1 MKAKQSL
8 IGAVLAVFIITLL
21 AGFALAEEKYSV
33 KGKIKEYDLDA
44 KTLVIKTDDGKEM
57 TFVIKNEKALIK
69 LDDRLFKDDEV
80 KIRYT
85 VKDGKNVI
93 DGANDL
99 KGTKP
104 GC

>member
-1 MKAKQSL
+1 MKTARTL
-8 IGAVLAVFIITLL
+8 TAVLTLVLGVLLL
-21 AGFALAEEKYSV
+21 AGAALAEEKMDI
-33 KGKIKEYDLDA
+33 KGKIKEYDLDN
-44 KTLVIKTDDGKEM
+44 KTLVVTTDAGKEM
-57 TFVIKNEKALIK
+57 TFIVENEKALKK
-69 LDDRLFKDDEV
+69 LDDRLFAGDEV

-93 DGANDL
+93 SGANDL

>member
-1 MKAKQSL
+1 MA
-8 IGAVLAVFIITLL
+8 AFCVVLLT
-21 AGFALAEEKYSV
+21 GFSVAEEKLSV
-33 KGKIKEYDLDA
+33 KGKIKDYDLDA
-44 KTLVIKTDDGKEM
+44 KTLVIRTDDGKEM
-57 TFVIKNEKALIK
+57 TFLIRNEKALIK

>member
-1 MKAKQSL
+1 
-8 IGAVLAVFIITLL
+8 IVI
-21 AGFALAEEKYSV
+21 AEDKMNV
-33 KGKIKEYDLDA
+33 KGKIKEYDLEK
-44 KTLVIKTDDGKEM
+44 KTLVVTADDGKEM
-57 TFVIKNEKALIK
+57 TFVMQNEKALKK
-69 LDDRLFKDDEV
+69 LDDRLFTGDEV

-93 DGANDL
+93 EGVNDL

>member
-1 MKAKQSL
+1 MNTVRSIA
-8 IGAVLAVFIITLL
+8 AVVVAAFCIMML
-21 AGFALAEEKYSV
+21 AGVVIAEDKMNI
-33 KGKIKEYDLDA
+33 KGKIKEYDLEK
-44 KTLVIKTDDGKEM
+44 KTLVVTADDGKDM
-57 TFVIKNEKALIK
+57 TFVVENEKALKK
-69 LDDRLFKDDEV
+69 LDDRLFVGDEV

-93 DGANDL
+93 NGLNDL

>member
-1 MKAKQSL
+1 MKMARAL
-8 IGAVLAVFIITLL
+8 TAVLVVLLGVMLL
-21 AGFALAEEKYSV
+21 AGAALAEEKMDI
-33 KGKIKEYDLDA
+33 KCKIKDYDLDN
-44 KTLVIKTDDGKEM
+44 KTLVVTTDAGKEM
-57 TFVIKNEKALIK
+57 TFIVENEKALKK
-69 LDDRLFKDDEV
+69 LDDRLFTGDEV

-93 DGANDL
+93 GGANDL